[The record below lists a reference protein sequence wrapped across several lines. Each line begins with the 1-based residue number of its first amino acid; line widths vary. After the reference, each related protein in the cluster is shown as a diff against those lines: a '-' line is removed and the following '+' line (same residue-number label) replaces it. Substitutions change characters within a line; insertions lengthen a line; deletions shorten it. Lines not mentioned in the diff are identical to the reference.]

1 MFHDES
7 IGQNVNTGSNTPGP
21 AGSSNITGPGHRFG
35 GGASANDNSKN
46 DSQSPNIPTNQLYV
60 PYFDQLDVY
69 IEAIGKAETGGQD
82 TGLVRGESKCK
93 PYNTPPLN
101 GDEGSNDKET
111 LRLPQQKK
119 IDKSKLAFEV
129 DIDTTN
135 FQEPVKSYLSQL
147 ENFSRDPK
155 EALQL
160 LKASGGAPIFPE
172 ESWPKI
178 LSGSFIDFNKHV
190 FREGWLNQKLTG
202 LGFGIPH
209 PLQWNMPLMTNGL
222 SLIPI
227 SDTYPTSSSSSNPTS
242 MSTSSTSMSPSASV
256 LPMAKTSFLMIPVDL
271 LTWRQPISVR
281 GDNISSNRSK
291 EEDFVMK
298 CRFPPYL

>member
-1 MFHDES
+1 MS
-7 IGQNVNTGSNTPGP
+7 IPGP
-21 AGSSNITGPGHRFG
+21 TLLDRLAPPTSLAQVTALVEEPQPTTTPRTTRNLPI
-35 GGASANDNSKN
+35 
-46 DSQSPNIPTNQLYV
+46 SPPVPFMRPNNLSPHSELGRLVTDKLNQLYV

-190 FREGWLNQKLTG
+190 FREGVWHTTSTAMEYAFNDQRAELDSYLRY
-202 LGFGIPH
+202 
-209 PLQWNMPLMTNGL
+209 
-222 SLIPI
+222 I
-227 SDTYPTSSSSSNPTS
+227 SDF
-242 MSTSSTSMSPSASV
+242 
-256 LPMAKTSFLMIPVDL
+256 FLQFKPDFHV
-271 LTWRQPISVR
+271 
-281 GDNISSNRSK
+281 NIINLNVAIR
-291 EEDFVMK
+291 
-298 CRFPPYL
+298 